1 MSTGLRDLG
10 MYLKDPDPNEA
21 VFPTVFLHHSIIV
34 RGWLGA
40 SVIQILSIPL
50 VNTVL
55 LVSGSCKGYAEVV
68 LFRGT
73 GTLCW

>member
-1 MSTGLRDLG
+1 MYKRDLG
-10 MYLKDPDPNEA
+10 PNKA
-21 VFPTVFLHHSIIV
+21 AFPTVFLYHSIIV